1 MKTKILACN
10 YDAETSKS
18 EITIACR
25 YGVFSATAKAAAED
39 MPYASRYL
47 GPEIAEKKAI
57 IKALKSHRKDLRIAF
72 NEAWHTFDTFDR
84 SMYNIPKCVYSRMI
98 ELKKKVDAVDKQI
111 NTIEKAINTGVKN
124 YISQKVKNK

>member
-10 YDAETSKS
+10 YDAKTGKS
-18 EITIACR
+18 DITIACR
-25 YGVFSATAKAAAED
+25 YGIFSATAKATEED

-72 NEAWHTFDTFDR
+72 NEAWRMFDTFDQ
-84 SMYNIPKCVYSRMI
+84 STYYMPKFVYLRI
-98 ELKKKVDAVDKQI
+98 TELEKKIDDVTKQI
-111 NTIEKAINTGVKN
+111 DAMEKAIDTSVAN
-124 YISQKVKNK
+124 YIAQKVKNK

>member
-1 MKTKILACN
+1 MKTKILACDYN
-10 YDAETSKS
+10 AETGKS

-25 YGVFSATAKAAAED
+25 YGVFSATAKATAED

-47 GPEIAEKKAI
+47 GPEIAEKKAV

-72 NEAWHTFDTFDR
+72 NEAWHTFDTFDQ
-84 SMYNIPKCVYSRMI
+84 SMYDMPKCVYSRMI
-98 ELKKKVDAVDKQI
+98 ELKKKIDAVNNEIDA
-111 NTIEKAINTGVKN
+111 IEKAIDAGVEN

>member
-10 YDAETSKS
+10 YDAETGKS

-25 YGVFSATAKAAAED
+25 YGIFSATAKAAAED

-84 SMYNIPKCVYSRMI
+84 SMYSIPKCVYSRMI
-98 ELKKKVDAVDKQI
+98 ELKKKVDAI
-111 NTIEKAINTGVKN
+111 NTQIDIIEKAIDTGVKN

>member
-1 MKTKILACN
+1 MKTKILACDYN
-10 YDAETSKS
+10 AETGKS

-25 YGVFSATAKAAAED
+25 YGVFSATAKATTED

-72 NEAWHTFDTFDR
+72 KEAWHTFDTFDQ
-84 SMYNIPKCVYSRMI
+84 SMYDMPKCVYSRMI
-98 ELKKKVDAVDKQI
+98 ELKKKIDAVDEQI
-111 NTIEKAINTGVKN
+111 NAMEKAIDAGVEN
-124 YISQKVKNK
+124 YIAQKVKNK

>member
-1 MKTKILACN
+1 MKTKILACDYN
-10 YDAETSKS
+10 AETGKS

-25 YGVFSATAKAAAED
+25 YGVFSATAKATAED

-47 GPEIAEKKAI
+47 GPEIAEKKAV

-72 NEAWHTFDTFDR
+72 KEAWHTFDTFDQ
-84 SMYNIPKCVYSRMI
+84 SIYDMPKCVYSRMI
-98 ELKKKVDAVDKQI
+98 ELKKKIDAVNNEIDA
-111 NTIEKAINTGVKN
+111 IEKAIDAGVEN

>member
-1 MKTKILACN
+1 MKTKILACDYN
-10 YDAETSKS
+10 AETGKS

-25 YGVFSATAKAAAED
+25 YGVFSATAKATAED

-47 GPEIAEKKAI
+47 GPEIAEKKAV

-72 NEAWHTFDTFDR
+72 KEAWHTFDTFDQ
-84 SMYNIPKCVYSRMI
+84 SMYDMPKCVYSRMI
-98 ELKKKVDAVDKQI
+98 ELEKKIDAVDEQI
-111 NTIEKAINTGVKN
+111 DAIEKAIDAGVEN